1 MTFLR
6 GTPLYLVLLLVAV
19 YVPVVYRDTWWAG
32 WVFGIG
38 VVGLWVA
45 TPVRGRR

>member
-1 MTFLR
+1 MPFLR
-6 GTPLYLVLLLVAV
+6 GIPLYLAILLAAI
-19 YVPVVYRDTWWAG
+19 YVPIVYRDAGWAG